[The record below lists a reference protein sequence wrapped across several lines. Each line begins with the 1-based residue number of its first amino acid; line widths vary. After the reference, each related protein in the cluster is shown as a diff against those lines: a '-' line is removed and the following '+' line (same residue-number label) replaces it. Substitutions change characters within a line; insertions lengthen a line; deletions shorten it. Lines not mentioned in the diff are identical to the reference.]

1 MNKLQLIILLL
12 TSSLL
17 SSQNFVGENFRLSA
31 DSGNIVITFEDQNSD
46 GTYIGGYLT
55 KSFGKLTITKK
66 DFQSKFIPNLK
77 KISGKQD
84 YEIVEDTYRL
94 DKYSFDT
101 EIVFIQVGNKIGSI
115 TKQEIKKLRKMKLN
129 I

>member
-17 SSQNFVGENFRLSA
+17 SSQNFVGKNFRLST
-31 DSGNIVITFEDQNSD
+31 DSGNVVITFEDQNSD
-46 GTYIGGYLT
+46 GVYIGGVLT

-66 DFQSKFIPNLK
+66 EFQTKFISNLK
-77 KISGKQD
+77 KISGKND
-84 YEIVEDTYRL
+84 YEIVEDSYRL

-101 EIVFIQVGNKIGSI
+101 ESVFLQVGNKIGSI
-115 TKQEIKKLRKMKLN
+115 TKEEIKKLRKL
-129 I
+129 

>member
-17 SSQNFVGENFRLSA
+17 SSQNFVGKNFRLST
-31 DSGNIVITFEDQNSD
+31 DSGNVVITFEDQNSD
-46 GTYIGGYLT
+46 GVYIGGVLT

-66 DFQSKFIPNLK
+66 EFQTKFISNLK
-77 KISGKQD
+77 KISDKKD
-84 YEIVEDTYRL
+84 YEIVEDSYRL

-101 EIVFIQVGNKIGSI
+101 ESVFLQVGNKIGSI
-115 TKQEIKKLRKMKLN
+115 TKEEIKKLRKL
-129 I
+129 

>member
-1 MNKLQLIILLL
+1 MNKVFLFILLL

-17 SSQNFVGENFRLSA
+17 SSQNFVGEKFRLST

-46 GTYIGGYLT
+46 GVYIGGVLT

-66 DFQSKFIPNLK
+66 EFQTKFIPNLK
-77 KISGKQD
+77 KISGKND
-84 YEIVEDTYRL
+84 YEIVEGSYRL

-101 EIVFIQVGNKIGSI
+101 ESVFIQVGNKIGSI
-115 TKQEIKKLRKMKLN
+115 TKEEIKKLRKL
-129 I
+129 

>member
-1 MNKLQLIILLL
+1 MNKVFLFILLL

-31 DSGNIVITFEDQNSD
+31 DSGNVVITFEDQNSD
-46 GTYIGGYLT
+46 GTYIGGVLT

-66 DFQSKFIPNLK
+66 EFQTKFIPNLK
-77 KISGKQD
+77 KISGKND
-84 YEIVEDTYRL
+84 YEIVEDPYRL

-101 EIVFIQVGNKIGSI
+101 ESVFLQVGNKIGSI
-115 TKQEIKKLRKMKLN
+115 TKEEIKKLRKL
-129 I
+129 

>member
-17 SSQNFVGENFRLSA
+17 SSQNFVGENFRLST
-31 DSGNIVITFEDQNSD
+31 DSGNVVITFEDQNSD
-46 GTYIGGYLT
+46 GVYIGGVLT

-66 DFQSKFIPNLK
+66 EFQTKFISNLK
-77 KISGKQD
+77 KISGKND
-84 YEIVEDTYRL
+84 YEIVEDSYRL

-101 EIVFIQVGNKIGSI
+101 ESVFLQVGNKIGSI
-115 TKQEIKKLRKMKLN
+115 TKEEIKKLRKL
-129 I
+129 

>member
-1 MNKLQLIILLL
+1 MNKVFLFILLL

-31 DSGNIVITFEDQNSD
+31 DSGNVVITFEDQNSD
-46 GTYIGGYLT
+46 GVYIGGVLT
-55 KSFGKLTITKK
+55 KSFGQLTITREEFKT
-66 DFQSKFIPNLK
+66 KFIANLK
-77 KISGKQD
+77 KISGKKD
-84 YEIVEDTYRL
+84 YEIVEDSYRL

-115 TKQEIKKLRKMKLN
+115 TKQEIKKLRKL
-129 I
+129 